1 MDYTTILFETSDDH
15 VATITL
21 DRPDAMNAFNEA
33 MCNEFEDAWKRVRED
48 DEIHSVVLR
57 ASLDSRAFCTGV
69 DVKDGYG
76 YDKPENPFNRRD
88 PGEFLGPKQ
97 NLVWKPVICAI
108 HGLAAG
114 GAFYWINE
122 CDVTICSDD
131 AQFFDPHVTFGM
143 ATACE
148 PIGMLRHIPYG
159 EAMRIALMGNDER
172 VCAET
177 ALRISLVTEV
187 VPRDDLWERAHAIA
201 AGIATKPS
209 VAIQGTVR
217 SIWDSQNSPP
227 GEAIKWGFQYAML
240 GNGIAALD
248 RSKQPKAKWTLR

>member
-1 MDYTTILFETSDDH
+1 MDYTTIRFETSNDH

-21 DRPDAMNAFNEA
+21 DRPDAMNSFNEA
-33 MCNEFEDAWKRVRED
+33 MCDEFEAAWKRVRED
-48 DEIHSVVLR
+48 DDIHSVVLR
-57 ASLDSRAFCTGV
+57 ANRESRAFCTGV

-76 YDKPENPFNRRD
+76 YDKPENPFKRRD

-122 CDVTICSDD
+122 SDVVICSDD

-172 VCAET
+172 VCADT

-201 AGIATKPS
+201 AGIAAKPS

-240 GNGIAALD
+240 GNGVAALD
-248 RSKQPKAKWTLR
+248 RKEQPKAKWTLR